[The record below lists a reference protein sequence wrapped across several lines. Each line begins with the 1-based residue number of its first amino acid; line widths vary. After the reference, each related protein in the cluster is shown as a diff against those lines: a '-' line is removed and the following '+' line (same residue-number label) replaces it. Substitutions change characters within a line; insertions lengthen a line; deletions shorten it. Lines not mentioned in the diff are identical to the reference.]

1 MSNPEVRLVKN
12 KDIDYVKWDSCVAR
26 SVVPLVYAQS
36 DYLDL
41 ISPGWDALI
50 IGDYDYI
57 MPLNIRK
64 KLGINFLLQPIF
76 AQQHG
81 VFPEAKESV
90 QHIFL
95 SYIKEHFRY
104 VAIQLNSSHSANIPE
119 GFQFSQRTNFIM
131 NLTSTYAELKNNYSK
146 HARRQIRK
154 AEDNKVVVIKGL
166 QTKEYLDL
174 KNLATEN
181 KLSKPSMQTLKR
193 LIEYGT
199 GHGKGMIYA
208 AYSKEN
214 TLCSAAFFLISGRR
228 ATYLNAAS
236 SNEGK
241 ANSSMYQIVD
251 QFIREH
257 SDTNLTLDFEGSSI
271 PGIARFY
278 AGFGAQTEHYYCL
291 KLNRLPIP
299 LRWLIKY

>member
-1 MSNPEVRLVKN
+1 MSNPEVRPVKN
-12 KDIDYVKWDSCVAR
+12 KDVDYGKWDSCVVRA
-26 SVVPLVYAQS
+26 VVPLVYAQS

-50 IGDYDYI
+50 IGDYDFI

-81 VFPEAKESV
+81 IFPEATASV

-95 SYIKEHFRY
+95 NYIKEHFSY
-104 VAIQLNSSHSANIPE
+104 VAIQLNSTHSPDIPY
-119 GFQFSQRTNFIM
+119 GFHLSQRTNFIL
-131 NLTSTYAELKNNYSK
+131 NLSSTYDELKNNYSK
-146 HARRQIRK
+146 HTRRQIRK

-199 GHGKGMIYA
+199 SHGKGMIYA
-208 AYSKEN
+208 AYSQEN
-214 TLCSAAFFLISGRR
+214 TLCSAAFFLVAGQRV
-228 ATYLNAAS
+228 TYLNAAS

-257 SDTNLTLDFEGSSI
+257 SGTDLTLDFEGSSI

-278 AGFGAQTEHYYCL
+278 AGFGAQTELYYSL
-291 KLNRLPIP
+291 KLNKLPIP
-299 LRWLIKY
+299 LRWLIK